1 MYNGFTIFVKISA
14 LKRIHPLLYLSLLF
28 LSACGNIEVF
38 EKDVVIPGQ
47 AWKSDFKPVIEFNI
61 TDTVSLYDIKV
72 VLRHTDAYS
81 YKNIWMNISVQAPGG
96 DSLFNNRMNLLLA
109 DDKQGWLGKGMDDIF
124 ENRVSL
130 ERQARRFSKTGTYR
144 FTLQQIM
151 REDPLNHV
159 LNVGIRVDR
168 VPQ

>member
-1 MYNGFTIFVKISA
+1 
-14 LKRIHPLLYLSLLF
+14 LKRIDRLLF
-28 LSACGNIEVF
+28 LLLFIVVSSCGNIEVF
-38 EKDVVIPGQ
+38 EKNVAIPGQ
-47 AWKSDFKPVIEFNI
+47 AWKSDFRPVIEFDI
-61 TDTVSLYDIKV
+61 SDTVSLYDIKV
-72 VLRHTDAYS
+72 VVRHTDAYS
-81 YKNIWMNISVQAPGG
+81 YKNIWMNVAVQSPG
-96 DSLFNNRMNLLLA
+96 DSGINNRMNLVLA

-130 ERQARRFSKTGTYR
+130 EPRARRFAKTGTYR

-159 LNVGIRVDR
+159 MNVGIRVER

>member
-1 MYNGFTIFVKISA
+1 MKRIDRLFFILLFIFV
-14 LKRIHPLLYLSLLF
+14 
-28 LSACGNIEVF
+28 SACGKIEVF
-38 EKDVVIPGQ
+38 EKNVTIPGQ
-47 AWKSDFKPVIEFNI
+47 AWKSDFRPVIEFDI
-61 TDTVSLYDIKV
+61 HDTVSLYDIKV
-72 VLRHTDAYS
+72 VIRHTDAYS
-81 YKNIWMNISVQAPGG
+81 YKNIWMNVKVQSPG
-96 DSLFNNRMNLLLA
+96 DSGINNRMNLLLA

-130 ERQARRFSKTGTYR
+130 EPRARRFIKTGTYR

-159 LNVGIRVDR
+159 MNVGIRVER

>member
-1 MYNGFTIFVKISA
+1 M
-14 LKRIHPLLYLSLLF
+14 KRIDRLLF
-28 LSACGNIEVF
+28 LLLFIVVSSCGNIEVF
-38 EKDVVIPGQ
+38 EKNVAIPGQ
-47 AWKSDFKPVIEFNI
+47 AWKSDFRPVIEFDI
-61 TDTVSLYDIKV
+61 SDTVSLYDIKV
-72 VLRHTDAYS
+72 VVRHTDAYS
-81 YKNIWMNISVQAPGG
+81 YKNIWMNVAVQSPG
-96 DSLFNNRMNLLLA
+96 DSGINNRMNLVLA

-130 ERQARRFSKTGTYR
+130 EPRARRFAKTGTYR

-159 LNVGIRVDR
+159 MNVGIRVER